1 MRVDKY
7 GRPLAADSE
16 ANDLK
21 RYYRIASPE
30 AGEGEDD
37 DEEEEEE
44 EGSEDDDEEAEGSDE
59 DEEDAGGKGFV
70 DYARGAQML
79 ESSDEED
86 AQRAARGEVDDN
98 SEGDSSDS
106 EGSVMLGNVR
116 RREARS
122 PSIDLSETEHPS
134 AFPASDDDDVSEGES
149 EDGAD
154 ATRRMAIVNMDWD
167 HLRAADLYR
176 VLASSL
182 SATAVPAAPP
192 KQLKPGKAQKFDAD
206 GNQLDYKPSSRLN
219 IAKGRLLN
227 LRIYPSQFGRE
238 RLEREAREGP
248 PTEVFL
254 AQQKEEDADTL
265 VMGRKKGR
273 KGRREED
280 SDEEVTEK
288 DLVREQ
294 VEEGGEDY
302 DGEALRKYQLERL
315 RYYYAIATFDSAASA
330 AHVFAEING
339 TEFERTANM
348 FDLQYVPDETSFE
361 DDPVHD
367 EATEASIAA
376 EGVAYKGIDF
386 STDALRHS
394 KVTLTWD
401 ADDPHRK
408 NKLSSYLAA
417 ATDKTKGKKPADV
430 DEAEIRAFIA
440 SDSEED
446 NAEEEDED
454 EFFESEGKPKGK
466 RDKLRN
472 LFGLDGPGAD
482 EEQAWD
488 GGKKEKKGAEGGMQI
503 TFQPALSEKANKKK
517 QAADLNDDDRN
528 ETAIETYRRKE
539 KERRERRRAEWKA
552 KKEGKTLAP
561 EGEEGPEFGGED
573 TGPGGFDDDFFNDE
587 GADPF
592 AAYDAGN
599 GGESGDEIGLPK
611 KGKKNA
617 AQQGKEKLSK
627 AKRKKMREAE
637 EKANKEA
644 QAELQLLVGSDQE
657 DGHFDMKNILRA
669 EKAAAK
675 GKKGGKKGK
684 KAADEDLPMD
694 DKFEVDVADDRFKS
708 LHEDYDFAID
718 PSNPKYV
725 RCPVYLICLLGYLTL
740 TVLVA
745 LLAGSRRRRE

>member
-1 MRVDKY
+1 MDKY
-7 GRPLAADSE
+7 GRAVAADAD

-30 AGEGEDD
+30 AGKEGDEQDD
-37 DEEEEEE
+37 DDDDKNEDEDEDEDENDEDASEEE
-44 EGSEDDDEEAEGSDE
+44 DEAEGV
-59 DEEDAGGKGFV
+59 AGGKGFV
-70 DYARGAQML
+70 DYARGEQML
-79 ESSDEED
+79 ESSDEET
-86 AQRAARGEVDDN
+86 AQRAAKDQDDDE
-98 SEGDSSDS
+98 SELDSSDS
-106 EGSVMLGNVR
+106 EGSVMLGGASAVRR

-122 PSIDLSETEHPS
+122 PSIDLSETERPS
-134 AFPASDDDDVSEGES
+134 AFPDSGEEDESEAES
-149 EDGAD
+149 EDGVD
-154 ATRRMAIVNMDWD
+154 PTRRMAIVNMDWD

-227 LRIYPSQFGRE
+227 LRIYPSKFGAE

-248 PTEVFL
+248 PTEVF
-254 AQQKEEDADTL
+254 AAKQRDEEDADTMVL
-265 VMGRKKGR
+265 GRKKS
-273 KGRREED
+273 RRARAPAD
-280 SDEEVTEK
+280 SDDDDNDVTEK

-294 VEEGGEDY
+294 VEEGGDDY

-315 RYYYAIATFDSAASA
+315 RYYYAIATFDSAASS

-348 FDLQYVPDETSFE
+348 FDLQYVPDDTSFE
-361 DDPVHD
+361 EDPIHD

-440 SDSEED
+440 SSSDED
-446 NAEEEDED
+446 GDEDDADEAED
-454 EFFESEGKPKGK
+454 EFFESEPKPKSGK

-472 LFGLDGPGAD
+472 LFGLDGPGAED
-482 EEQAWD
+482 EPAWD
-488 GGKKEKKGAEGGMQI
+488 GGRKDKKGAEGGMQI
-503 TFQPALSEKANKKK
+503 TFQPALSEKAGKERKP
-517 QAADLNDDDRN
+517 ARDDDDRE
-528 ETAIETYRRKE
+528 ETAIETYKRKE
-539 KERRERRRAEWKA
+539 NERRERRRAEWKA

-561 EGEEGPEFGGED
+561 EGQDGPEFGGED
-573 TGPGGFDDDFFNDE
+573 TGPGGFDDDFFSA
-587 GADPF
+587 GAAGGDPF
-592 AAYDAGN
+592 AAYDAGD
-599 GGESGDEIGLPK
+599 GADSGDEIGLPK
-611 KGKKNA
+611 KAGAGKKNA

-637 EKANKEA
+637 ELANKQA
-644 QAELQLLVGSDQE
+644 QAELALLVGSDE
-657 DGHFDMKNILRA
+657 EGEKHFDMKHILKA
-669 EKAAAK
+669 EKLASK
-675 GKKGGKKGK
+675 GKKGRKGKKG
-684 KAADEDLPMD
+684 ADEDLPVND
-694 DKFEVDVADDRFKS
+694 DFEINVADDRFKS
-708 LHEDYDFAID
+708 LHEDYDYAID
-718 PSNPKYV
+718 PSNPK
-725 RCPVYLICLLGYLTL
+725 
-740 TVLVA
+740 
-745 LLAGSRRRRE
+745 